1 MFYQAAPNQKQFI
14 VNLLSK
20 HGITPTQQRVE
31 IGLVLL
37 TKAQHLS
44 ADQLLERVNADAPVA
59 SKATIYNTLGLFVEQ
74 GLIREVIV
82 DSKKVFYDS
91 NTEPHH
97 HFFDLDS
104 GTLHDIA
111 VDQVVIKD
119 LPIPPDQATIKDV
132 SIVFRVERT
141 HPSAHDPKLNAT
153 PPWSV
158 DPLAME
164 ALENVV

>member
-1 MFYQAAPNQKQFI
+1 MFYQAAPNRKQFI
-14 VNLLSK
+14 VNLLTQ

-31 IGLVLL
+31 IGMVLL

-44 ADQLLERVNADAPVA
+44 ADQLLERVNSTAPVA

-74 GLIREVIV
+74 GLVREVIV

-97 HFFDLDS
+97 HFYDTES

-111 VDQVVIKD
+111 IDEVEIKTLPTPPKQSVIR
-119 LPIPPDQATIKDV
+119 DV
-132 SIVFRVERT
+132 SIVFRVGRAESSDDENIDKGNISESSPVAET
-141 HPSAHDPKLNAT
+141 K
-153 PPWSV
+153 
-158 DPLAME
+158 
-164 ALENVV
+164 LENIR